1 MPGLTVRSMSVRII
15 AAGIYLVAQF
25 LTLTLRLSLVT
36 ASDRLKLIV
45 IAVGII
51 RLEAVSVRLLVI
63 QTKAHGRIL
72 PGLAVRAMLIVAT
85 LDGIFTKAFAI
96 SRVMRVG

>member
-15 AAGIYLVAQF
+15 AAGIDLVAQF
-25 LTLTLRLSLVT
+25 LTLTLRVSLVT

-63 QTKAHGRIL
+63 KTEAHGRIL

-85 LDGIFTKAFAI
+85 LVGIFTEAFAVA
-96 SRVMRVG
+96 RVMPVG